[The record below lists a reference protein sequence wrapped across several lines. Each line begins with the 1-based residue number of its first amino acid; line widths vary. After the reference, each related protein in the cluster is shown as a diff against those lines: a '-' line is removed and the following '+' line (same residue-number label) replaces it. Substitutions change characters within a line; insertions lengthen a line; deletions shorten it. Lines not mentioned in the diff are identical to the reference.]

1 MAYKQIPVS
10 GPWGGIRD
18 DVARPYAPLNA
29 FDDVLN
35 FFTQKGRIQTRPK
48 LTAFGTAP
56 DGKPVRLMQS
66 FTDKNG
72 YIHSLVLTTYNA
84 YALATTTGVVNT
96 NGTAVAWVSGTKFA
110 TGTGAAGVKITINT
124 VEYTILSVTTD
135 TALVLTGNAGTQN
148 GVAYSVYWNNLTM
161 PGGITDLGEQN
172 RPFGNACINNR
183 IYFSQGP
190 TKVCYTDG
198 SKALSLAGDV
208 PGGARFMGVLAS
220 RLILAYTEESA
231 VLYPRRIR
239 WCRAG
244 NPNNWTSFSSG
255 SADLMEVPDEING
268 FAVSGNNGL
277 IFRENGI
284 TAMLPTGVGTS
295 PFAFSHFSV
304 QPTGIG
310 NKYPYSLAAYGN
322 QHIIFVSADD
332 IYRVRGLEV
341 MPIGRA
347 VKKKIFADLAL
358 ANGTVTGQIIPNL
371 GIGYDFLSYWL
382 VIPKSGS
389 TAVWVFQMDDE
400 TWVRFSSSAGVLGT
414 IGSVYT
420 T

>member
-48 LTAFGTAP
+48 LSAFGTAP
-56 DGKPVRLMQS
+56 DGKHVRLMQS

-84 YALATTTGVVNT
+84 YAL
-96 NGTAVAWVSGTKFA
+96 
-110 TGTGAAGVKITINT
+110 T
-124 VEYTILSVTTD
+124 VGPVFNALSF
-135 TALVLTGNAGTQN
+135 
-148 GVAYSVYWNNLTM
+148 
-161 PGGITDLGEQN
+161 PGGITHLGQHN
-172 RPFGNACINNR
+172 RPFGSAIINNR

-190 TKVCYTDG
+190 VKVLYTDG
-198 SKALSLAGDV
+198 SSALLIAGDV

-231 VLYPRRIR
+231 VLYPRRVR